1 MPTFCLQK
9 FSLEV
14 IKMLNEKIFSKV
26 SKAQLI
32 WWWIFRI
39 IVISPLIFSW
49 QSPHENIKLQI
60 ISNFVATFAW
70 EIIQFSPIK
79 LKISEIS
86 PTFQNFTVV
95 QVFLASFLGA
105 FKDFYYTVWWWDSVI
120 HIIGGGMCVI
130 LGYEIVTALQKHY
143 KSTVPVGILIFA
155 AFGFS
160 FFAGTLWEIFEFL
173 FDQITGSDSQHW
185 NFANAQD
192 TYSLFSYTPERFPL
206 MDTMIDMICN
216 TIGAVFTSVFL
227 LKFPYMHRGT
237 LDVNVEIEKNKSEI
251 VQSKSDEKELLNV

>member
-1 MPTFCLQK
+1 
-9 FSLEV
+9 
-14 IKMLNEKIFSKV
+14 MLNEKIFSKI

-39 IVISPLIFSW
+39 IIISPLIFSW

-105 FKDFYYTVWWWDSVI
+105 FKDFYYTVWWWDSAL
-120 HIIGGGMCVI
+120 HIIGGGMCVV
-130 LGYEIVTALQKHY
+130 LGYEIVTALQKHH
-143 KSTVPVGILIFA
+143 KCVVPIGIIIFA

-160 FFAGTLWEIFEFL
+160 FFAGTLWEIFEFS

-185 NFANAQD
+185 NIANAQD
-192 TYSLFSYTPERFPL
+192 TYSLFAYTPEKFPL

-216 TIGAVFTSVFL
+216 TIGAVITSVIL
-227 LKFPYMHRGT
+227 LKFPYMHRGSN
-237 LDVNVEIEKNKSEI
+237 DINVKFAIKTEENNKAQQEKS
-251 VQSKSDEKELLNV
+251 QQELLKI

>member
-1 MPTFCLQK
+1 
-9 FSLEV
+9 
-14 IKMLNEKIFSKV
+14 MLNEKIFSKI

-39 IVISPLIFSW
+39 IIISPLVFSW

-86 PTFQNFTVV
+86 PTFQNFTVI

-105 FKDFYYTVWWWDSVI
+105 FKDFYYTVWWWDSAL
-120 HIIGGGMCVI
+120 HIIGGGMCVV
-130 LGYEIVTALQKHY
+130 LGYEIVTALQKHH
-143 KSTVPVGILIFA
+143 KAVVPIGIVIFA

-160 FFAGTLWEIFEFL
+160 FFAGTLWEIFEFS

-185 NFANAQD
+185 NIANAQD
-192 TYSLFSYTPERFPL
+192 TYSLFAYAPEKFPL

-216 TIGAVFTSVFL
+216 TIGAVITSVIL
-227 LKFPYMHRGT
+227 LNFPYMHTGSN
-237 LDVNVEIEKNKSEI
+237 DINVKIAIKTEENNKAQQEKS
-251 VQSKSDEKELLNV
+251 QQELLKI